1 MQRPLGHKDASIAE
15 HLPVQLIPRPQVTVV
30 IVMLGWQHPTWRVS
44 LNNVKTE
51 SKKVFELS
59 ERHETSSFG
68 LNRKA
73 LTYVLT

>member
-1 MQRPLGHKDASIAE
+1 MQRPLGHSDASIAE
-15 HLPVQLIPRPQVTVV
+15 HFPVQLIPRPQVTVV
-30 IVMLGWQHPTWRVS
+30 IVMLGWQHPTWIVS

-59 ERHETSSFG
+59 ERHKSSYFG

-73 LTYVLT
+73 LNYFLI